1 MLKKERKEKKKR
13 KYKKESNRRG
23 WEKKRPNE
31 WLRSKHQCTHL
42 WWPREKNERNRKR
55 RNKKGGKYVIGPSC
69 YSSAMEIRA
78 GQRPPRS
85 TPEDQTSLSFD
96 RTSGKSAGKS
106 SSTKPWRKKKNMMM
120 EKIKKMEGESI
131 SLLHLSSQF
140 PGPKL
145 WTSHGSS
152 DAPSKRGCSTLC
164 DIFIY
169 HPPSAIKVG
178 GGKEKERE
186 INVHPLLL
194 MVEMFLS
201 KSQGRNYAHLK
212 KCSSIWCRRQSL

>member
-1 MLKKERKEKKKR
+1 MGE
-13 KYKKESNRRG
+13 
-23 WEKKRPNE
+23 KRPNE
-31 WLRSKHQCTHL
+31 WLRSKHKCTHL
-42 WWPREKNERNRKR
+42 WWPREKERKKQERRKKQKRKR
-55 RNKKGGKYVIGPSC
+55 KKGGERKRKKSLIGPSC

-106 SSTKPWRKKKNMMM
+106 SSTKPWRKNKKYDD
-120 EKIKKMEGESI
+120 EKSKKKKMEGKSI
-131 SLLHLSSQF
+131 SLLLHLSSQF

-152 DAPSKRGCSTLC
+152 DAPSKRGCSTVC

-169 HPPSAIKVG
+169 FPPQ
-178 GGKEKERE
+178 
-186 INVHPLLL
+186 L
-194 MVEMFLS
+194 
-201 KSQGRNYAHLK
+201 
-212 KCSSIWCRRQSL
+212 